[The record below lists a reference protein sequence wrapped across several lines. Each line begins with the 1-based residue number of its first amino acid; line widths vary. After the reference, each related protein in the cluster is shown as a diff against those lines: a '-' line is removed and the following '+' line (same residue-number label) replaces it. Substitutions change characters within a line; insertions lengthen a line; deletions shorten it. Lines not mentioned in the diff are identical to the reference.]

1 MGLHHRRHRGLSQR
15 RQAKYRDWHST
26 GHLRTRQGVRQ
37 DQHITDGH
45 AAPLQAQR
53 HRANHH
59 PPDAGKECGRTI
71 TPIRFAIYAHHDSI
85 ETWASV
91 IGTTPSAKWVQN
103 ITREAKIIE
112 VTSPRNAL
120 DLALAGT
127 ARAVL
132 PTFIGSEINE
142 LKQVSALI
150 DELEHEQWLVTH
162 HEDRFVPEV
171 RRVID
176 RTYAV
181 LKEIT

>member
-1 MGLHHRRHRGLSQR
+1 M
-15 RQAKYRDWHST
+15 
-26 GHLRTRQGVRQ
+26 
-37 DQHITDGH
+37 
-45 AAPLQAQR
+45 
-53 HRANHH
+53 
-59 PPDAGKECGRTI
+59 
-71 TPIRFAIYAHHDSI
+71 
-85 ETWASV
+85 
-91 IGTTPSAKWVQN
+91 
-103 ITREAKIIE
+103 
-112 VTSPRNAL
+112 TSPRNAL